1 MKYFISFLFILL
13 TMLFSVG
20 FAAEDNFKDT
30 NYDFSK
36 LKTIDLYY
44 IGYERTNGYK
54 NFIPYKN
61 PEPDILDVLTNKK
74 NAKIVTGK
82 LGKSKAYLIVEIH
95 CIGTDNNV
103 SRGEIEFIII
113 ERRSENVIY
122 RHKFDCT
129 LSGSCEDVITSI
141 CNEFLNE
148 L

>member
-13 TMLFSVG
+13 TMLFSVS

-61 PEPDILDVLTNKK
+61 PEPDILDILTNKK

-82 LGKSKAYLIVEIH
+82 LGKSKAYLIVEIYR
-95 CIGTDNNV
+95 IGTENNT
-103 SRGEIEFIII
+103 SHGEIEFIIK
-113 ERRSENVIY
+113 ERRTNNIIY
-122 RHKFDCT
+122 RHRFDRT
-129 LSGSCEDVITSI
+129 LLGSCEDVITSI
-141 CNEFLNE
+141 CEEFLNE
-148 L
+148 I